1 MAKTNRTS
9 TRSRTTAKRTTR
21 TSSRTGSAKRPTARR
36 TPTRSTANRGS
47 TGANANVTLR
57 EKLQPKDTPNT
68 IGGMPMHTLTPQ
80 LVVGD
85 AKQAIAWYGKVF
97 GAKELDR
104 RPLPNGKIMHAVLR
118 IGDTGF
124 MISDSFGPA
133 PDELN
138 GAFIHIQDK
147 GIDDYWQK
155 ALSSGATSILP
166 LANQFWGDKYGQLR
180 DPFGQI
186 WSFGWPAKMT
196 QAEKDRM
203 QKEAMAQMSAA
214 PPNAR

>member
-9 TRSRTTAKRTTR
+9 SRSNRSRPTNRTKGRTAARKASGKRGTTP
-21 TSSRTGSAKRPTARR
+21 SARR
-36 TPTRSTANRGS
+36 GTNGGGRAT
-47 TGANANVTLR
+47 VTLR
-57 EKLQPKDTPNT
+57 EKNAPKDAPNT

-85 AKQAIAWYGKVF
+85 AAGAIDWYSKVF

-147 GIDDYWQK
+147 GIDTFWERAQ
-155 ALSSGATSILP
+155 SNGATTILP

-180 DPFGQI
+180 DPFGQV

-196 QAEKDRM
+196 QAEKDRL
-203 QKEAMAQMSAA
+203 QREAMQQMST
-214 PPNAR
+214 PPATR

>member
-1 MAKTNRTS
+1 MAK
-9 TRSRTTAKRTTR
+9 TTR
-21 TSSRTGSAKRPTARR
+21 TSSKARRAPTKTGANTRRTTTRTTKTARPKGRTG
-36 TPTRSTANRGS
+36 
-47 TGANANVTLR
+47 NANVTLR
-57 EKLQPKDTPNT
+57 EKTLPKDAPNT
-68 IGGMPMHTLTPQ
+68 IGGMPMRTLTPQ

-85 AKQAIAWYGKVF
+85 ANAAIAWYVKVL

-138 GAFIHIQDK
+138 GAFIHVQDK
-147 GIDDYWQK
+147 GIDAIWQR
-155 ALSSGATSILP
+155 AVSNGATTILP

-180 DPFGQI
+180 DPFGQV

-196 QAEKDRM
+196 QAEKDRL
-203 QKEAMAQMSAA
+203 QREAMQQMSAT
-214 PPNAR
+214 PPATR